1 MQVFRGLV
9 IVIGSFALIIFN
21 SIKDEVQQMSKD
33 VVTIRLDVQQVKD
46 KIDYHGD
53 AINKLDKRQDYL
65 DKYKQDKRK
74 PQPED

>member
-53 AINKLDKRQDYL
+53 AINQLNRKQEFLE
-65 DKYKQDKRK
+65 KYKQDKRK
-74 PQPED
+74 PQSED